1 MPGSATTPTSASR
14 SRGALAGAGV
24 GLALFAASAR
34 ACRTRTVSA
43 REEQVARAFNR
54 ADDEI
59 EVPIWTV
66 MQMGSLGGAL
76 GVAAAFGLAGRRST
90 AAAMA
95 LSGTAM
101 WGGAKLVK
109 PLVGRGRPARHLD
122 GIRIRG
128 KEQTGLGFPSGH
140 AAVSLTV
147 AIVGSR
153 AASPPVSGALYAA
166 AATTAVARLYV
177 GAHLPIDV
185 LGGVG
190 LGLMAGGLTVTG
202 LNRTPGGYSTAN
214 RP

>member
-1 MPGSATTPTSASR
+1 MPESAAAQHSHPR
-14 SRGALAGAGV
+14 SCSALAAD
-24 GLALFAASAR
+24 GLGLVLFAASAGG
-34 ACRTRTVSA
+34 CRSRTVSA
-43 REEQVARAFNR
+43 GEERIARTFNR

-59 EVPIWTV
+59 DVPIWTV

-76 GVAAAFGLAGRRST
+76 GVAAAFGLAGDRST
-90 AAAMA
+90 GAAMA
-95 LSGTAM
+95 TSSTAM

-140 AAVSLTV
+140 TAVSLTV
-147 AIVGSR
+147 AIIGSR
-153 AASPPVSGALYAA
+153 AASPRLSATLYAA
-166 AATTAVARLYV
+166 AATTAVARMYV

-190 LGLMAGGLTVTG
+190 LGLMAGGLTVTC
-202 LNRTPGGYSTAN
+202 LDRTE
-214 RP
+214 